1 MIELRLAP
9 ATTKS
14 DRIFYWHSNEY
25 RCSFRTD
32 VDAYL
37 KRLGPPTPLA
47 VDLVRLGTLVY
58 LVDRTQKRPPKG
70 WARNFALT
78 VPCSDAGRWNAA
90 ATRVDD
96 MLFFLT
102 GDTWHTTFVEQ
113 AAQPPKAGIRLAD
126 ADVLLYSGGA
136 DGQAGAALAND
147 RPWLV
152 ALWDH
157 GGTKGRQ
164 REAKRALTTLRPG
177 SWPWTSVRLA
187 RRPDLPVT
195 GTVFGTEPSSR
206 SRSLVYM
213 AFGIAAASLRGKRL
227 VIAENGFL
235 SVNAPLLPE
244 RRGALSTRTTHPA
257 FVSQLRAVLAAVGI
271 DVQLHLPFSGLTKG
285 DVFALVAKRYDRGR
299 ASRLLSATH
308 SCAKPNRR
316 EVGVD
321 PMMHCGVCYAC
332 LVRRGGFL
340 AARVDDLTPYRDGD
354 LEGAERVKWL
364 RQHGNDVAAV
374 RAALT
379 RGVSETE
386 LLASG
391 LPADVDFDATF
402 EMVQRG
408 MRELALAAAL
418 V

>member
-9 ATTKS
+9 ASTKS
-14 DRIFYWHSNEY
+14 DRVFYWHGDES

-37 KRLGPPTPLA
+37 KRLGPPSPLV

-58 LVDRTQKRPPKG
+58 LADRTRPRPPKG
-70 WARNFALT
+70 WARDLALT
-78 VPCSDAGRWNAA
+78 VPCSDPERWNAVA
-90 ATRVDD
+90 PLVDD

-102 GDTWHTTFVEQ
+102 ADTWHTNFVQ
-113 AAQPPKAGIRLAD
+113 QPARPLATGTTLTD
-126 ADVLLYSGGA
+126 TDVLLYSGGA
-136 DGQAGAALAND
+136 DGQAGAALAAD
-147 RPWLV
+147 PPWLV

-157 GGTKGRQ
+157 AGVKGLQ
-164 REAKRALTTLRPG
+164 REARRALTTLRPG
-177 SWPWTSVRLA
+177 PWPWTSVRLA
-187 RRPDLPVT
+187 RRKDLPAT
-195 GTVFGTEPSSR
+195 ATVFSKEPSSR
-206 SRSLVYM
+206 SRSLVYI

-271 DVQLHLPFSGLTKG
+271 DVELHLPFLGLTKG
-285 DVFALVAKRYDRGR
+285 EIFAQVATRYDRGR

-316 EVGVD
+316 EIGVD

-332 LVRRGGFL
+332 LVRRGAFL
-340 AARVDDLTPYRDGD
+340 ASRVDDLTPYRDGD
-354 LEGAERVKWL
+354 LTGTDRATWL
-364 RQHGNDVAAV
+364 KRHGDDLAAV
-374 RAALT
+374 RTALT

-391 LPADVDFDATF
+391 LPADVDFDAAY

-408 MRELALAAAL
+408 MRELALAVAQ

>member
-9 ATTKS
+9 ASTKS
-14 DRIFYWHSNEY
+14 DRLFYWHGHES

-37 KRLGPPTPLA
+37 RRFGPPSPLA

-58 LVDRTQKRPPKG
+58 LADRTRPRSLKG
-70 WARNFALT
+70 WARDLALT
-78 VPCSDAGRWNAA
+78 VPVSDPERWNAA

-96 MLFFLT
+96 TLFFLT
-102 GDTWHTTFVEQ
+102 GDTWQTTFVRQ
-113 AAQPPKAGIRLAD
+113 PAQPPKAGDTISD
-126 ADVLLYSGGA
+126 AGVLLYSGGA
-136 DGQAGAALAND
+136 DGQAGAALAD
-147 RPWLV
+147 DEPWLV

-157 GGTKGRQ
+157 GGVKGRQ
-164 REAKRALTTLRPG
+164 RQARRALKTLRPAP
-177 SWPWTSVRLA
+177 WTWTSVHLA
-187 RRPDLPVT
+187 RRSDLPAT
-195 GTVFGTEPSSR
+195 GTVFLKEPSSR
-206 SRSLVYM
+206 SRSLVYI
-213 AFGIAAASLRGKRL
+213 AFGIAAASRRGTRL

-257 FVSQLRAVLAAVGI
+257 FVSQLRGLLAAVGI
-271 DVQLHLPFSGLTKG
+271 DVELVLPFAGVTKG
-285 DVFALVAKRYDRGR
+285 ELFARVAKRYDRSR

-316 EVGVD
+316 ETGVD

-332 LVRRGGFL
+332 LVRRGAFL
-340 AARVDDLTPYRDGD
+340 ASRVDDLTPYRDGD
-354 LEGAERVKWL
+354 LTGADRVNWL
-364 RQHGNDVAAV
+364 KRHGKDLDAV
-374 RAALT
+374 RVALA
-379 RGVSETE
+379 RGISETE

-391 LPADVDFDATF
+391 LPADVDVDAAY
-402 EMVQRG
+402 ELVQRG
-408 MRELALAAAL
+408 MRELALAVAK